1 MPWPVALLQGG
12 GAVVAFAVHDCL
24 TCPPPHTSGYLLLQ
38 LGAGFA
44 CLFNCCKGSP
54 RVVALLSKAAFVAT
68 LVYLT
73 TVTRICQACSPDAM
87 TLSVTVSMVAAAAG
101 AVADS
106 RLFSTL
112 AKVLL
117 PQLAF
122 DALHDAGIVS
132 GKGAGRWRRGGW
144 LFGWDAC
151 RLAAPAQV
159 HNSMHLEQE
168 CGGLAQSRHFIHLPA
183 ADTLLPEGWK
193 WVFIAR
199 LGVAGM
205 AAAECRRCGSA
216 ALLHNIAPAPLHT
229 LRGPL
234 SKARGC
240 SPPAAHAVLV
250 VPPLVIL
257 DWQAAPFAEVV
268 QAWAEAVPA
277 MPAGHAQPGQ
287 PAAS

>member
-1 MPWPVALLQGG
+1 MSSHVGL
-12 GAVVAFAVHDCL
+12 GAVPDEQLQEPGAAAAALVAGVLCL
-24 TCPPPHTSGYLLLQ
+24 AAGKPVLQALDVVVMLACAAAASLVWRCTPWCSALAGFPPAL
-38 LGAGFA
+38 AGFA

-132 GKGAGRWRRGGW
+132 
-144 LFGWDAC
+144 
-151 RLAAPAQV
+151 
-159 HNSMHLEQE
+159 
-168 CGGLAQSRHFIHLPA
+168 
-183 ADTLLPEGWK
+183 DTLLPEGWK

-199 LGVAGM
+199 LGVA
-205 AAAECRRCGSA
+205 
-216 ALLHNIAPAPLHT
+216 
-229 LRGPL
+229 
-234 SKARGC
+234 
-240 SPPAAHAVLV
+240 VLV
-250 VPPLVIL
+250 VSPLVIL